1 MRKATLA
8 GLGAVL
14 IALAVPSGASWAA
27 PLDGV
32 ESAFADSARDRA
44 IRRAFDD
51 VLDREP
57 TSSELR
63 RYRDLMED
71 EGWSEK
77 DVRDDLRR
85 RESRSGDRDT
95 RDVERVIRRAY
106 QDILDREPD
115 RDGMRL
121 YRSRMIDDGWSEKEV
136 RDALRKSPEYR
147 TVTRE
152 NAQETVRKAY
162 QAVLGRAPDAGSSG
176 YVNKVMRERWT
187 QADVERELRKS
198 PEYRNKSR

>member
-1 MRKATLA
+1 MRKGTPAWLV
-8 GLGAVL
+8 AVL
-14 IALAVPSGASWAA
+14 IALAVPAGASPGPA
-27 PLDGV
+27 DGL

-121 YRSRMIDDGWSEKEV
+121 YRSRMIDDGWSEKDV

-162 QAVLGRAPDAGSSG
+162 LSVLGREPDAGSSG
-176 YVNKVMRERWT
+176 YVNKVMRERWS

>member
-1 MRKATLA
+1 MRKGTPVWLVAAL
-8 GLGAVL
+8 V
-14 IALAVPSGASWAA
+14 ALAVPAA
-27 PLDGV
+27 ANPGPADGV
-32 ESAFADSARDRA
+32 ESAFADSARDKA

-85 RESRSGDRDT
+85 RESRSSDRDT

-121 YRSRMIDDGWSEKEV
+121 YRSRMIDDGWSEKDV

-162 QAVLGRAPDAGSSG
+162 LSVLGREPDAASSG
-176 YVNKVMRERWT
+176 YVNKVMRERWS

-198 PEYRNKSR
+198 PEYKNRSR